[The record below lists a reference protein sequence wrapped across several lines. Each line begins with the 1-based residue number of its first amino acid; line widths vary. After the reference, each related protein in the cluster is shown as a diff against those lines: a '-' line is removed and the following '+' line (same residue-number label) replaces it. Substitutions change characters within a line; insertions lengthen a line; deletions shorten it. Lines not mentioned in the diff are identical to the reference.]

1 MVAKMTTNRGAANVA
16 AMSITLLAS
25 FFGGEPKSINR
36 GENHYN
42 SQHVE
47 LFEYSIG
54 VMKVCCH
61 PEILLP

>member
-1 MVAKMTTNRGAANVA
+1 MP
-16 AMSITLLAS
+16 LAS

-42 SQHVE
+42 SQHVK

-54 VMKVCCH
+54 ARAIMALDWCYGS
-61 PEILLP
+61 LLSSRNFATIAT